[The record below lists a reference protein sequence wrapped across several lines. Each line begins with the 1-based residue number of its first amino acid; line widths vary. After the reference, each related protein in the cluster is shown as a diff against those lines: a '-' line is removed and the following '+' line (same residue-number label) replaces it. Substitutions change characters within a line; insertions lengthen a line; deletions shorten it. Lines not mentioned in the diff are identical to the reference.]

1 VLNRAFDA
9 CHARGVIDIAAKAS
23 ELLRLHH
30 TGTTL
35 VLPTVWDAWSARTV
49 ADAGFPALS
58 IGSHPLADSRGQ
70 QDNEGMT
77 LADALDGIRRVTAA
91 ADVPVSADMESGY
104 DTPAAELVERVL
116 DAGAVGINIEDTVHS
131 EGRLREVQEHA
142 DYIGALRTAAD
153 QAGVEL
159 MINARTDAFMG
170 KTVTFEDPLA
180 EAVHRLQACEAAGAR
195 CVYPVRVPNAE
206 TLRTLLAQ
214 MSGPVNITAHPVHG
228 APSGSFEQLQ
238 EAGVQRITFGPLLLA
253 ALTDKVIEL
262 VTPWR

>member
-1 VLNRAFDA
+1 M
-9 CHARGVIDIAAKAS
+9 
-23 ELLRLHH
+23 HH

-77 LADALDGIRRVTAA
+77 LEEALDGIRRVTAA
-91 ADVPVSADMESGY
+91 VDVPVTADVESGY

-116 DAGAVGINIEDTVHS
+116 QAGAVGINVEDTVHS

-142 DYIGALRTAAD
+142 DYIGALRAAAD

-159 MINARTDAFMG
+159 VINARTDAFMG
-170 KTVTFEDPLA
+170 KVVTFDDPLA
-180 EAVHRLQACEAAGAR
+180 EAVRRLQACEAAGAR
-195 CVYPVRVPNAE
+195 CVYPVRVPDAK
-206 TLRTLLAQ
+206 TMRTLLTET
-214 MSGPVNITAHPVHG
+214 SGPVNITAHPVDG
-228 APSGSFEQLQ
+228 APSGSFEQLKA
-238 EAGVQRITFGPLLLA
+238 AGVQRITFGPLLMA
-253 ALTDKVIEL
+253 ALSGKVTDL
-262 VTPWR
+262 VAPWR